1 MTIIGKGENRNFDN
15 PDIHPNLGNKDSLN
29 KRYFFKLSS
38 NFLGLIISVIT
49 QLIIPR
55 GLGPKAYGDFN
66 FLTNFFTQVVGFL
79 DMGTSTCF
87 YTNISRNP
95 EEHSLILFYLYF
107 IAFVSFFV
115 IGFVLLVHFSG
126 IHETI
131 WIGQNLVYIYLAA
144 GWGLL
149 SWFAQ
154 ILGTMADAYGLTVP
168 AEKVRMLQR
177 ISGLVFIVLLYLYN
191 QIYLPQIFFYNYF
204 ILLFL
209 IIVLIGVIGSNVHL
223 AKKNLRLSWDS
234 AKKYLKVFFN
244 YSHPLFIIAL
254 FGLVGGIFD
263 RWLLQYFGGSIQQGF
278 YSLSYQIGT
287 ICFLFTG
294 AMTPL
299 LMREYSIL
307 HGTNN
312 LNEMGRLFKRY
323 VPILYAIA
331 AYFSCFLMVQAQN
344 VVRIIGGSAFQGSIM
359 AVAIMSLYPV
369 HQTYGQLTGSLFY
382 ATGRTKLYR
391 NITVIFS
398 LVSLPLTYF
407 MIAPFDKFG
416 LNAGAT
422 GLAIKMVIINII
434 AVNVQLYFNTKLL
447 HLSYLH
453 YLVHQIGCL
462 FFFTG
467 LAAMSALVAN
477 YLFADGG
484 LYDFI
489 LSGII
494 YTMIVI
500 VSVYFKPEILD
511 LKSKD
516 VKFLVQLIRN
526 RFTDVTQDKC

>member
-1 MTIIGKGENRNFDN
+1 MTFIGKEEEETSGTPGID
-15 PDIHPNLGNKDSLN
+15 PNLGYKDSLN

-38 NFLGLIISVIT
+38 NFIGLVISIVT
-49 QLIIPR
+49 QMIIPR

-87 YTNISRNP
+87 YTNISRRP
-95 EEHSLILFYLYF
+95 REYPLISFYLCF
-107 IAFVSFFV
+107 IVFVSLFV
-115 IGFVLLVHFSG
+115 IGFVVLVHFLG
-126 IHETI
+126 IPETI
-131 WIGQNLVYIYLAA
+131 WLGQSLVYVYVAA

-154 ILGTMADAYGLTVP
+154 ILGGMADAYGITVH

-177 ISGLVFIVLLYLYN
+177 MLGLGVIVLLYLYH
-191 QIYLPQIFFYNYF
+191 QIYLTQFFFYHYF

-209 IIVLIGVIGSNVHL
+209 IIAFIGLISRNVSL
-223 AKKNLRLSWDS
+223 AKGYLSLS
-234 AKKYLKVFFN
+234 RERARNYLKDFFN
-244 YSHPLFIIAL
+244 YSHPIFVIAIVV
-254 FGLVGGIFD
+254 LVEGIFD
-263 RWLLQYFGGSIQQGF
+263 RWLLQYYGGSVQQGF
-278 YSLSYQIGT
+278 YSLSYQIGA

-307 HGTNN
+307 HGTND

-323 VPILYAIA
+323 IPILYAIA
-331 AYFSCFLMVQAQN
+331 AYFSCFLMVQAQD

-359 AVAIMSLYPV
+359 AVAIMALYPI
-369 HQTYGQLTGSLFY
+369 HQTYGQLTSSLFY

-391 NITVIFS
+391 NISVIFS
-398 LVSLPLTYF
+398 LVSLPFTYF
-407 MIAPFDKFG
+407 MIAPVNKFG

-422 GLAIKMVIINII
+422 GLAIKMVIINVI
-434 AVNVQLYFNTKLL
+434 AVNVQLYFNAKLL

-462 FFFTG
+462 LFFTS
-467 LAAMSALVAN
+467 LAAMSSLVAN
-477 YLFADGG
+477 YILVDEG

-489 LSGII
+489 LSGIT

-500 VSVYFKPEILD
+500 ASVYFKPEILG
-511 LKSKD
+511 LKRKD
-516 VKFLVQLIRN
+516 VQSLVQLIRN
-526 RFTDVTQDKC
+526 RLTAVS

>member
-1 MTIIGKGENRNFDN
+1 MTFIGKEEEGTSGT
-15 PDIHPNLGNKDSLN
+15 PDIHPNLGHKASLN

-38 NFLGLIISVIT
+38 NFLGLIISIIT
-49 QLIIPR
+49 QMIIPR

-87 YTNISRNP
+87 YTNISRHP
-95 EEHSLILFYLYF
+95 KEYPLISFYLYF
-107 IAFVSFFV
+107 IVFVSLFV
-115 IGFVLLVHFSG
+115 IGFVALVHFSG

-131 WIGQNLVYIYLAA
+131 WLGQNLVYVYLAA

-149 SWFAQ
+149 NWHVQ
-154 ILGTMADAYGLTVP
+154 ILGQMADAYGITVP

-177 ISGLVFIVLLYLYN
+177 ILGLGVIALLYLYN
-191 QIYLPQIFFYNYF
+191 QIYLPQFFFYNYF

-209 IIVLIGVIGSNVHL
+209 IIALIAVIIRNVHL
-223 AKKNLRLSWDS
+223 SKNNLKISWES
-234 AKKYLKVFFN
+234 ARNYIKVFFN
-244 YSHPLFIIAL
+244 YSHPLFVIAL
-254 FGLVGGIFD
+254 LGLVGGIFD
-263 RWLLQYFGGSIQQGF
+263 RWLLQYFGGSVQQGF

-307 HGTNN
+307 HGNN
-312 LNEMGRLFKRY
+312 DLNEMGRLFKRY

-331 AYFSCFLMVQAQN
+331 AYFSCFLMVQAKE
-344 VVRIIGGSAFQGSIM
+344 VVSIIGGSAFQGSIM
-359 AVAIMSLYPV
+359 AVAIMALYPI
-369 HQTYGQLTGSLFY
+369 HQTYGQLTSSLFY

-407 MIAPFDKFG
+407 LIAPVGMFG

-434 AVNVQLYFNTKLL
+434 GVNVQLYFNAKLL

-462 FFFTG
+462 LFFTSF
-467 LAAMSALVAN
+467 AVMASFVAD
-477 YLFADGG
+477 YLLIDGV

-489 LSGII
+489 LSGVT

-500 VSVYFKPEILD
+500 AAVYFKPEILG
-511 LKSKD
+511 LKRED
-516 VKFLVQLIRN
+516 VQSLVQLIRN
-526 RFTDVTQDKC
+526 AVSQDRR